1 MSIAKG
7 LSKTSPD
14 PQAVAIGLDQLSAAL
29 RILEDSLLAPYLLGA
44 NFTVADLSLRHQ
56 KSIVVI
62 ARLDRAIQ

>member
-7 LSKTSPD
+7 
-14 PQAVAIGLDQLSAAL
+14 
-29 RILEDSLLAPYLLGA
+29 LLGA